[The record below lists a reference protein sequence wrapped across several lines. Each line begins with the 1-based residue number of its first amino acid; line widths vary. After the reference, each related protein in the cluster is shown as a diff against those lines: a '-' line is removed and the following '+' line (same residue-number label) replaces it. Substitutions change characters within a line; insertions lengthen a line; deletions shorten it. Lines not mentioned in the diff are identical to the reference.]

1 MSLFEINNFNINQNS
16 EKQEVTQFQKYELII
31 KARNFHY
38 ENYNKWMSYFY
49 IMIAAL
55 FVAYYNVENKLE
67 IDSSLDVINRIKVY
81 TLGISSLGVVLSFL
95 WYLANKGYYYWN
107 INFITLVNHY
117 EKNILNFSED
127 ERVYFVSANKKSE
140 DIPYSPFRGA
150 NFSTSR
156 ISIFISYVFTYTWCL
171 ILNYNISSFIDTNS
185 NHFCVYFFIFASP
198 IVYILVLTKI
208 FSKYFKSYNKHFPD
222 LKIETLESNNY
233 SSEKRYT
240 T

>member
-1 MSLFEINNFNINQNS
+1 MSLFKTNNYNINQNS
-16 EKQEVTQFQKYELII
+16 EKKEITQFQKYELMI

-55 FVAYYNVENKLE
+55 FVAYYNVENKTVDNSS
-67 IDSSLDVINRIKVY
+67 IDLINRIKVY
-81 TLGISSLGVVLSFL
+81 TLGISSLGVILSFL

-117 EKNILNFSED
+117 EKNILNFSEE
-127 ERVYFVSANKKSE
+127 ERIYFVSANKKSE
-140 DIPYSPFRGA
+140 DIPYSPLRGA

-156 ISIFISYVFTYTWCL
+156 ISIFISYVFTYVWCL
-171 ILNYNISSFIDTNS
+171 ILNYNIITLVDNK
-185 NHFCVYFFIFASP
+185 HFCMYIFVFVSP
-198 IVYILVLTKI
+198 IIYTLILTYI

-222 LKIETLESNNY
+222 LKIETLKSNNY
-233 SSEKRYT
+233 SSDKRYT